1 MNFSADHVASTAQ
14 TFTSTNPDGNIHSPQ
29 MIFRDFR
36 DDPTALLWPQN
47 LQDLIG
53 DKDLAQVI
61 GQRSKIS
68 DLRCSMLDIHQDILT
83 KDGQMPHG
91 FWALTEALQIAVFP
105 NNPPVNE
112 TFPYQT

>member
-53 DKDLAQVI
+53 DKGLAQVI
-61 GQRSKIS
+61 GQRPKIS
-68 DLRCSMLDIHQDILT
+68 DLRCSTLDIHQDILK
-83 KDGQMPHG
+83 KDWSMPHR
-91 FWALTEALQIAVFP
+91 FWASTQALPRVVFP
-105 NNPPVNE
+105 NTPLVDEP
-112 TFPYQT
+112 FPYQT